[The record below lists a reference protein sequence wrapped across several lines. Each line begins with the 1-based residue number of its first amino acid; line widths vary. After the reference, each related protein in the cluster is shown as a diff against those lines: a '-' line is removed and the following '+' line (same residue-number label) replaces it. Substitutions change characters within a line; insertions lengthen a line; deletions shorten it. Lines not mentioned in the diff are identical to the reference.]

1 MTVKAQKKNNMAFK
15 LKSGNK
21 PSPNRFFGK
30 LLKGLGNQL
39 KTNRKDIGGEMKKKN
54 SGKAQRANEVP
65 RPGESEYQFK
75 VRTRR
80 ARSKKADKPVTKTP
94 EQLENIDVKSEIKID
109 PTVGMDRYT
118 YISSSKP
125 KTNKKTFKQA
135 FAEARKAKKK
145 NFNFEG
151 KSYTTKLKEENFK
164 VITGPSGQPV
174 IAEDYEDYGN
184 PITKK
189 TKKTMRKPFKM
200 KAGKAGPMKKN
211 FKGTKFKDKVSAF
224 GKAILHGA
232 KQSDQGINKAIRK
245 YKKLKEEARS
255 SYKK

>member
-1 MTVKAQKKNNMAFK
+1 MAFK

-39 KTNRKDIGGEMKKKN
+39 KTNRKSVTTIADIGGKMKKKY

-94 EQLENIDVKSEIKID
+94 EQLENIDVKSKIKID

-151 KSYTTKLKEENFK
+151 KSYTTKLKENVVNKSKENISDD
-164 VITGPSGQPV
+164 VTIVGHGRQYAT
-174 IAEDYEDYGN
+174 DMDGN
-184 PITKK
+184 PINKK
-189 TKKTMRKPFKM
+189 NMRKPFKM

-211 FKGTKFKDKVSAF
+211 FKGTKFKDKVSAL

>member
-1 MTVKAQKKNNMAFK
+1 MAFK

-39 KTNRKDIGGEMKKKN
+39 KTNRKDIGGEMKKKY

-164 VITGPSGQPV
+164 VIPGPGGQPV
-174 IAEDYEDYGN
+174 VAEDYEDYGN
-184 PITKK
+184 PINKK
-189 TKKTMRKPFKM
+189 NMRKPFKM
-200 KAGKAGPMKKN
+200 KGPSL
-211 FKGTKFKDKVSAF
+211 F
-224 GKAILHGA
+224 
-232 KQSDQGINKAIRK
+232 
-245 YKKLKEEARS
+245 KLKKSPVKDIKSYGAYSSAEEKAAAKEHNLIHRGKVPGTETITI
-255 SYKK
+255 YPKVKKKKK